1 MKCENCGKN
10 EVTFVYQSN
19 INGHVEERHLCGECA
34 EKMGYTQ
41 RVAAQHQRMMQGFN
55 SFFSGGV
62 LEDFFSPVPGL
73 LNRRGWLLEN
83 PFDDFFADMPA
94 LGPAPAR
101 SEAAKEEKSGSLVDQ
116 EEQSRFARMRQMNA
130 LRMEMKKAVRQ
141 ENFERAAQLRD
152 QIHALEAEHKEG
164 KADR

>member
-19 INGHVEERHLCGECA
+19 INGHVEEKHLCTECA
-34 EKMGYTQ
+34 EKLGYTQ
-41 RVAAQHQRMMQGFN
+41 RVAAQHQKMMQGFN
-55 SFFSGGV
+55 SFFNGGI
-62 LEDFFSPVPGL
+62 LEDFFSPMPSL
-73 LNRRGWLLEN
+73 LNRRGWLLED

-94 LGPAPAR
+94 LGPTRQEVP
-101 SEAAKEEKSGSLVDQ
+101 KEEKKDNLVNK

-141 ENFERAAQLRD
+141 EDFERAAQLRD
-152 QIHALEAEHKEG
+152 QIRALEAEHKEDG
-164 KADR
+164 GAQ

>member
-19 INGHVEERHLCGECA
+19 INDQVEEKHLCAGCA
-34 EKMGYTQ
+34 EKLGYTQ

-94 LGPAPAR
+94 LGPARQETPR
-101 SEAAKEEKSGSLVDQ
+101 EEKRDDLVDR
-116 EEQSRFARMRQMNA
+116 EEQGRFARMRQMNA

-164 KADR
+164 KADQ